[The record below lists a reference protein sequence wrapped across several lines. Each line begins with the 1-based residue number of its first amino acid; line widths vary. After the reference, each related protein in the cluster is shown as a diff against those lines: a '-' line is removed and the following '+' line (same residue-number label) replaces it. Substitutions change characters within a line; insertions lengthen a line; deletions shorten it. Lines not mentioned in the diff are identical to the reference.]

1 MVSLAH
7 LQEVPSKS
15 IILLVGPPGS
25 GKSTFC
31 QQAVLKSLAV
41 DRPIIYVTTE
51 YGPSEAEKALKE
63 QGLSKVEPGM
73 LNYVDAY
80 NQTVGVTFSDRLDTV
95 YADCNDLS
103 SIDIAISKL
112 TERLKTVS
120 YWSLTH

>member
-1 MVSLAH
+1 MSPRNMV
-7 LQEVPSKS
+7 
-15 IILLVGPPGS
+15 LLVGPPGS

-31 QQAVLKSLAV
+31 QQAILKSLAV

-63 QGLSKVEPGM
+63 QGLSKVEAGM

-80 NQTVGVTFSDRLDTV
+80 NQTVGVVFSDRLDTV

-103 SIDIAISKL
+103 SIDIAILKL
-112 TERLKTVS
+112 TERIGRGVFC
-120 YWSLTH
+120 WSLTH